1 MNAIDGIDHTL
12 VGVRDLE
19 VARER
24 WARMGFTVA
33 PRGRHIGWG
42 TGNYCIMLARG
53 YIELLG
59 IVDAAEFTN
68 NLDRFLETR
77 EGLMGLALASD
88 DALDC
93 AAALRDAG
101 IAADG
106 PKDLKRLL
114 ELPEGTV
121 TPEFSLVYLPGEAA
135 PDLRVF
141 VCQHRTPDLVR
152 KPEWLVHAN
161 GAETLLGMTVAS
173 DDPASLAPAYRRLFG
188 EKAVRPGD
196 GLLRV
201 ETGAGW
207 IDFATPDLLAR
218 RYARVAP
225 WPDHASPWAVA
236 MTIGVA
242 DIARCRAALAAG
254 GFAPR
259 AMGFG
264 PNAGMALGPGD
275 ASGLFLEFEA
285 A

>member
-1 MNAIDGIDHTL
+1 MNFIDGIDHTL

-19 VARER
+19 AAREQ
-24 WARMGFTVA
+24 WARLGFTVT

-42 TGNYCIMLARG
+42 TGNYCIMLDRG

-59 IVDAAEFTN
+59 IVNAAEFTN

-88 DALDC
+88 DATRC
-93 AAALRDAG
+93 ASSLRAAG

-121 TPEFSLVYLPGEAA
+121 TPEFSLVYLPGEAT
-135 PDLRVF
+135 PDLRAF

-152 KPEWLVHAN
+152 KPEWLAHAN
-161 GAETLLGMTVAS
+161 GATALLGMTLAS
-173 DDPASLAPAYRRLFG
+173 DDPVSLAPAYRRLFG
-188 EKAVRPGD
+188 EHGVRAGD
-196 GLLRV
+196 DWLRV

-207 IDFATPDLLAR
+207 IDFATPGVLAR
-218 RYARVAP
+218 RYERVAP
-225 WPDHASPWAVA
+225 MPDHPLPWAVA
-236 MTIGVA
+236 MTIGVG
-242 DIARCRAALAAG
+242 DIGRCHAALAAG
-254 GFAPR
+254 GFGPR
-259 AMGFG
+259 ASGFG
-264 PNAGMALGPGD
+264 RNSGIALGPGD
-275 ASGLFLEFEA
+275 ASGLYLEFEA